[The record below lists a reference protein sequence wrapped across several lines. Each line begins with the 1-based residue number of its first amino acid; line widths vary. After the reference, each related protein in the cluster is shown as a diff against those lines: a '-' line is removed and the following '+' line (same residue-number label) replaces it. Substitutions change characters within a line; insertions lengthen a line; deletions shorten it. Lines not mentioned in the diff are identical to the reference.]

1 MRNVVKRSG
10 VCLAAGLTL
19 MLSGCGGG
27 DTNSTA
33 SSPTPSGNASPWM
46 DTSLKPEQRAALL
59 VAAMALPDKEAQLV
73 GGPGVIAE
81 LPQCFGARHIPGL
94 PKYHIPT
101 LRITNGPVGIG
112 QNDCVPA
119 GSASSGA
126 AALTSAASA
135 KATALPSAI
144 AVAASFDHAVA
155 TQFGDV
161 IGKEG
166 ANLALHVFE
175 APGMNLAR
183 LPVGGRNF
191 EYMGEDPYLTGTLGV
206 AEIQAVQSHGM
217 IAMAKHLVANEQET
231 NRMTISENVD
241 DRTLHELYMLP
252 FEMAVKDGQ
261 VGAVMCS
268 YNSVNGFSMC
278 ENKHILTDVLR
289 GQWGFSGYVQSDFF
303 AAHSTA
309 GTMLAGLDNEMPGV
323 IIPGVTTWWTPDKL
337 NAALAS
343 GAIETSDIDTAL
355 ARRYTQ
361 MFKAGIFDRPLVQT
375 PIDTVANGAV
385 AKAIGEQSAV
395 LLQNDGT
402 LPLSKAVQN
411 VVIVGKASQVFAQQ
425 AVAGGSS
432 VGNPMGSGGGSS
444 DVVALYTVSPLQGM
458 RDVLA
463 NLGNS
468 TAKVHL
474 VLVDDANANA
484 TIDGTGSTFAAARS
498 LIGSADA
505 VVVMAGSI
513 SEEGADQT
521 TFVDATGLNLDA
533 GKYLNTLDW
542 YGPKASALTTTG
554 TVRSSNTL
562 AMIQSVVAANPKT
575 VLVLK
580 DNAVEALDP
589 TLLKGG
595 ASAPAAIL
603 EAWFPGQE
611 DGHIVADLLFGVTN
625 PSGKLPVTFPQVG
638 QGFMD
643 SISTAQY
650 PGVAVNGVPTVT
662 YTEGLNMGYRWY
674 DAMGK
679 QPAFEFGFGLSYT
692 TFAIRNAAVSPGS
705 NGTYNVTASVAN
717 TGKVAGAEV
726 VQVYVGLPA
735 SSGEPP
741 KRLVGFQKVF
751 LNPGASQTVTVNIDP
766 KATNHPLS
774 TWDKDAQQ
782 WSPASGA
789 TTIYVGNS
797 SRNVGSAGI
806 ITQ

>member
-1 MRNVVKRSG
+1 MGKLIKKPG
-10 VCLAAGLTL
+10 VWLAAGLTVL
-19 MLSGCGGG
+19 LSACGGNTDSSGAPSSSAG
-27 DTNSTA
+27 DS
-33 SSPTPSGNASPWM
+33 SPWM
-46 DTSLKPEQRAALL
+46 NTSLKPEQRAALL
-59 VAAMALPDKEAQLV
+59 VAAMTLPDKEEQLV

-112 QNDCVPA
+112 QNDCVPV
-119 GSASSGA
+119 GSAPSGA

-183 LPVGGRNF
+183 LPIGGRNF
-191 EYMGEDPYLTGTLGV
+191 EYMGEDPYLTGTMGV

-217 IAMAKHLVANEQET
+217 IAMAKHLVANEQEV

-323 IIPGVTTWWTPDKL
+323 IIPGVVTWWTPDKL
-337 NAALAS
+337 NAAVAS
-343 GAIETSDIDTAL
+343 GAIKTSDIDSAL
-355 ARRYTQ
+355 SHRYTQ

-375 PIDTVANGAV
+375 PIDIVADGAA

-402 LPLSKAVQN
+402 LPFSKGVQN

-432 VGNPMGSGGGSS
+432 LGNPMGSGGGSS

-463 NLGNS
+463 NLGNT

-474 VLVDDANANA
+474 VLVDDSNTNA
-484 TIDGTGSTFAAARS
+484 TIDGAASTFAAAQS
-498 LIGSADA
+498 LMGSADA

-513 SEEGADQT
+513 SEEGADQA
-521 TFVDATGLNLDA
+521 TFVDAAGLSLDA
-533 GKYLNTLDW
+533 GKYLNSLDW
-542 YGPKASALTTTG
+542 YGPKASSLTTTS

-562 AMIQSVVAANPKT
+562 AMIQSVVATNPKT

-595 ASAPAAIL
+595 VSAPAAIL

-611 DGHIVADLLFGVTN
+611 DGHVVADLLFGVTN

-643 SISTAQY
+643 SISAAQY
-650 PGVAVNGVPTVT
+650 PGVSVNGVPTVT
-662 YTEGLNMGYRWY
+662 YTEGLAMGYRWY
-674 DAMGK
+674 DVVNK
-679 QPAFEFGFGLSYT
+679 SPAFEFGFGLSYT
-692 TFAIRNAAVSPGS
+692 AFTIQNAAVSPAS
-705 NGTYNVTASVAN
+705 NGTYNVTVSVAN
-717 TGKVAGAEV
+717 SGKVAGAEV
-726 VQVYVGLPA
+726 VQVYVALPS

-741 KRLVGFQKVF
+741 KRLVGFKKVF
-751 LNPGASQTVTVNIDP
+751 LNPGASQTVSLNIDP
-766 KATNHPLS
+766 NASNHPLS

-782 WSPASGA
+782 WSPASG
-789 TTIYVGNS
+789 TTTVYVGNS
-797 SRNVGSAGI
+797 SRSLKQAG
-806 ITQ
+806 TVVQ

>member
-1 MRNVVKRSG
+1 MEKLLMKSG
-10 VCLAAGLTL
+10 VSMMVGFSLLL
-19 MLSGCGGG
+19 NGCGG
-27 DTNSTA
+27 DSNSGTISA
-33 SSPTPSGNASPWM
+33 SNPTPWM
-46 DTSLKPEQRAALL
+46 DTSLRPEQRAALL
-59 VAAMALPDKEAQLV
+59 VGAMALPDKEEQLV
-73 GGPGVIAE
+73 GAAGVVAE
-81 LPQCFGARHIPGL
+81 LPQCYGARHIPGL
-94 PKYHIPT
+94 PKYRIPT

-112 QNDCVPA
+112 QNDCVPSSSA
-119 GSASSGA
+119 GGGV
-126 AALTSAASA
+126 AALTSPNSA
-135 KATALPSAI
+135 RATALPSAI
-144 AVAASFDHAVA
+144 GVAASFDRAVA

-166 ANLALHVFE
+166 TNLALHIFE

-191 EYMGEDPYLTGTLGV
+191 EYMGEDPYLTGTMGT
-206 AEIQAVQSHGM
+206 AEVRAVQSRGM

-252 FEMAVKDGQ
+252 FEMAVKDGR

-278 ENKHILTDVLR
+278 ENRHILTDVLR
-289 GQWGFSGYVQSDFF
+289 GQWGFDGYVQSDFF

-309 GTMLAGLDNEMPGV
+309 QTMLAGLDNEMPGV
-323 IIPGVTTWWTPDKL
+323 SIPGVTTWWTPDKL

-343 GAIETSDIDTAL
+343 GLIKTSDIDTAL

-375 PIDTVANGAV
+375 AIDAATDGVV
-385 AKAIGEQSAV
+385 AKSIGEQSAV

-402 LPLSKAVQN
+402 LPLSKGVQN
-411 VVIVGKASQVFAQQ
+411 VAIVGKASQVFAQQ

-444 DVVALYTVSPLQGM
+444 DVAALYTVSPLQGM
-458 RDVLA
+458 QDVLA
-463 NLGNS
+463 SLGNS

-474 VLVDDANANA
+474 VLVDDTNTNA
-484 TIDGTGSTFAAARS
+484 TIDGASSTFAAVQT
-498 LIGSADA
+498 LIASADA

-513 SEEGADQT
+513 SEEGADQA
-521 TFVDATGLNLDA
+521 TFTDASGLSVDPD
-533 GKYLNTLDW
+533 KYLNTLDW
-542 YGPKASALTTTG
+542 YGPKASSLTTTG
-554 TVRSSNTL
+554 TVKSSNTL
-562 AMIQSVVAANPKT
+562 AMVQSIVATNKKT

-580 DNAVEALDP
+580 DNAVEAIDP

-611 DGHIVADLLFGVTN
+611 DGHIVADLLFGVAN

-643 SISTAQY
+643 SINAAQY
-650 PGVAVNGVPTVT
+650 PGISVNGVPTVT
-662 YTEGLNMGYRWY
+662 YAEGLNMGYRWY

-679 QPAFEFGFGLSYT
+679 NPAFEFGFGLSYT
-692 TFAIRNAAVSPGS
+692 TFSVQNAAVSSGS
-705 NGTYNVTASVAN
+705 NGIYNVTASVTN
-717 TGKVAGAEV
+717 TGKIAGAEV
-726 VQVYVGLPA
+726 VQVYVGLPS

-751 LNPGASQTVTVNIDP
+751 LNAGASQTVTVNIDP
-766 KATNHPLS
+766 NGNNHPLS
-774 TWDKDAQQ
+774 IWDKDAQQ
-782 WSPASGA
+782 WKAASGGS
-789 TTIYVGNS
+789 TVYVGNS
-797 SRNVGSAGI
+797 SRTLATAGT

>member
-1 MRNVVKRSG
+1 
-10 VCLAAGLTL
+10 
-19 MLSGCGGG
+19 
-27 DTNSTA
+27 
-33 SSPTPSGNASPWM
+33 M
-46 DTSLKPEQRAALL
+46 DTSLKAEQRAALL
-59 VAAMALPDKEAQLV
+59 VAAMALPDKEEQLV
-73 GGPGVIAE
+73 GAPGVVAE
-81 LPQCFGARHIPGL
+81 LPQCYGARHIPGL

-112 QNDCVPA
+112 QNDCVPSSSTA
-119 GSASSGA
+119 GGG
-126 AALTSAASA
+126 AALTSPNSA

-144 AVAASFDHAVA
+144 AVAASFDRTVA
-155 TQFGDV
+155 TQFGNV

-191 EYMGEDPYLTGTLGV
+191 EYMGEDPYLTGTMGV

-217 IAMAKHLVANEQET
+217 IAMAKHWVANEQET
-231 NRMTISENVD
+231 NRMTISENID

-278 ENKHILTDVLR
+278 ENRHILTDVLR
-289 GQWGFSGYVQSDFF
+289 GQWGFGGYVQSDFF

-323 IIPGVTTWWTPDKL
+323 IIPGITTWWTPDKL

-343 GAIETSDIDTAL
+343 GLIQTSDIDTAL
-355 ARRYTQ
+355 TRRYTQ

-375 PIDTVANGAV
+375 AIDSTADGAV
-385 AKAIGEQSAV
+385 AKTIGEQSAV

-402 LPLSKAVQN
+402 LPLSSTVQN

-444 DVVALYTVSPLQGM
+444 DVVALYTVSPLRGM
-458 RDVLA
+458 QDVLA
-463 NLGNS
+463 SLGNS
-468 TAKVHL
+468 TATVHL
-474 VLVDDANANA
+474 VLVDDTNTNA
-484 TIDGTGSTFAAARS
+484 TIDGASSTFAAAQS

-513 SEEGADQT
+513 SEEGADQA
-521 TFVDATGLNLDA
+521 TFTDTSGLSVDAA
-533 GKYLNTLDW
+533 KYLNTLDW
-542 YGPKASALTTTG
+542 YGPKASALTTTS
-554 TVRSSNTL
+554 TAKSSNTL
-562 AMIQSVVAANPKT
+562 AMVQSVVAANKKT

-580 DNAVEALDP
+580 DNAVEAIDP

-595 ASAPAAIL
+595 TSAPAAIL
-603 EAWFPGQE
+603 EAWYPGQE

-643 SISTAQY
+643 SITAAQY
-650 PGVAVNGVPTVT
+650 PGVPVNGVPTVT
-662 YTEGLNMGYRWY
+662 YTEGLDMGYRWY
-674 DAMGK
+674 DAMNK
-679 QPAFEFGFGLSYT
+679 TPAFEFGFGLSYT
-692 TFAIRNAAVSPGS
+692 TFSVQNPAVSSGS
-705 NGTYNVTASVAN
+705 NGTYNVSASVTN

-726 VQVYVGLPA
+726 VQVYVGLPS

-741 KRLVGFQKVF
+741 RRLVGFQKVM
-751 LNPGASQTVTVNIDP
+751 LIPGASQTVTINIDP
-766 KATNHPLS
+766 KANNHPLS

-782 WSPASGA
+782 WTPVSGGS
-789 TTIYVGNS
+789 TVYVGDS
-797 SRNVGSAGI
+797 SRNLAIAGT